1 MKREDKM
8 RVLMRVSMS
17 AYEALHR
24 LRANLNAVLL
34 LLLLLF
40 LMLSCP
46 VPGAESRGIAEAYR
60 FAPGD
65 RITINVFG
73 HTDLSGDFLV
83 DGAGNVSLPLVGG
96 ISISG
101 LTVQESEEEIVR
113 RLSDGYVRQPAVSVR
128 INELRPIYVV
138 GDVKMPGS
146 YPYRYGASVLSAIAL
161 AGGVAVLE
169 QMQGTSISD
178 FLLADER
185 LRILEST
192 RRALI
197 IRRARLEAQRDGART
212 FEAPDLLAAQ
222 KGDDQIASVVA
233 SERELLDV
241 QMQVLNKEV
250 DLLRQQK
257 PRLKAAIEAVQGQI
271 LAERKQL
278 ELIQTRVRE
287 YKTLQGKGLGVIS
300 IGIELEREQA
310 RNEGNLSRFEAEI
323 WRLELGLG
331 EIDIKIQD
339 AYNLFTRRVMG
350 ELQEMRAKLQEIEA
364 TLLTA
369 REIRDLKLQHTGG
382 VAGTDVERPRLSIA
396 IVRSRGKEA
405 TTLNA
410 TEATLLEP
418 GDVVDVRRILPR
430 QQKLP
435 IARSEAGNDPT
446 RDSHSAAASSTNVV
460 SRSNG
465 LAR

>member
-1 MKREDKM
+1 MP
-8 RVLMRVSMS
+8 
-17 AYEALHR
+17 AYKALHR
-24 LRANLNAVLL
+24 PRASLNAA
-34 LLLLLF
+34 LLLLF
-40 LMLSCP
+40 LMLGCLA
-46 VPGAESRGIAEAYR
+46 PGAEARSIAEAIR

-83 DGAGNVSLPLVGG
+83 DGAGSISLPLVGA
-96 ISISG
+96 ISIGG
-101 LTVQESEEEIVR
+101 LTVQESEQEIVR

-128 INELRPIYVV
+128 INELTPIYVV
-138 GDVKMPGS
+138 GDVKTPGS

-161 AGGVAVLE
+161 AGGVAVTE
-169 QMQGTSISD
+169 QMQPD

-197 IRRARLEAQRDGART
+197 IRRARLEAQRDGAGT
-212 FEAPDLLAAQ
+212 FEVPNLLAAQ
-222 KGDDQIASVVA
+222 KDDNQIASDVA

-241 QMQVLNKEV
+241 QMQLLKNEV

-257 PRLKAAIEAVQGQI
+257 PRLKAEIEAVQGQI
-271 LAERKQL
+271 RAESKRL

-287 YKTLQGKGLGVIS
+287 YKTLQGKGLGTIS
-300 IGIELEREQA
+300 VGIELEREQA

-339 AYNLFTRRVMG
+339 AHNLFTRRVMG
-350 ELQEMRAKLQEIEA
+350 ELQDTRVKLQEIEA
-364 TLLTA
+364 TLPTA
-369 REIRDLKLQHTGG
+369 RGIRDLKLQVTGG
-382 VAGTDVERPRLSIA
+382 VAGINAERPRLSIA
-396 IVRSRGKEA
+396 IVRSRGNEA

-418 GDVVDVRRILPR
+418 GDVVEVRKILPW
-430 QQKLP
+430 QQIP
-435 IARSEAGNDPT
+435 IARSETGNDPT
-446 RDSHSAAASSTNVV
+446 RDSASTAASSTNVLP
-460 SRSNG
+460 R
-465 LAR
+465 

>member
-1 MKREDKM
+1 MKREDKI
-8 RVLMRVSMS
+8 RVSMP
-17 AYEALHR
+17 AYKALHR
-24 LRANLNAVLL
+24 PRASLNAA
-34 LLLLLF
+34 LLLLF
-40 LMLSCP
+40 LMLGCLA
-46 VPGAESRGIAEAYR
+46 PGAEARSIAEAIR

-83 DGAGNVSLPLVGG
+83 DGAGSISLPLVGA
-96 ISISG
+96 ISVGG
-101 LTVQESEEEIVR
+101 LTVQESEQEIVR
-113 RLSDGYVRQPAVSVR
+113 RLSNGYVRQPAVSVR
-128 INELRPIYVV
+128 INELTPIYVV
-138 GDVKMPGS
+138 GDVKTPGS

-161 AGGVAVLE
+161 AGGVAVTE
-169 QMQGTSISD
+169 QMQPD

-197 IRRARLEAQRDGART
+197 IRRARLEAQRDGAGT
-212 FEAPDLLAAQ
+212 FEVPNLLAAQ
-222 KGDDQIASVVA
+222 KDDNQIASDVA

-241 QMQVLNKEV
+241 QMQLLKNEV

-257 PRLKAAIEAVQGQI
+257 PRLKAEIEAVQGQI
-271 LAERKQL
+271 RAESKQL

-287 YKTLQGKGLGVIS
+287 YKTLQGKGLGTIS
-300 IGIELEREQA
+300 VGIELEREQA

-339 AYNLFTRRVMG
+339 AHNLFTRRVMG
-350 ELQEMRAKLQEIEA
+350 ELQDTRVKLQEIEA
-364 TLLTA
+364 TLPTA
-369 REIRDLKLQHTGG
+369 RGIRDLKLQVTGG
-382 VAGTDVERPRLSIA
+382 VAGINAERPRLSIA
-396 IVRSRGKEA
+396 IVRSRGNEA

-418 GDVVDVRRILPR
+418 GDVVEVRKILPR
-430 QQKLP
+430 QQIP
-435 IARSEAGNDPT
+435 IARSETGNDPT
-446 RDSHSAAASSTNVV
+446 RDSASTAASSTNVLP
-460 SRSNG
+460 R
-465 LAR
+465 